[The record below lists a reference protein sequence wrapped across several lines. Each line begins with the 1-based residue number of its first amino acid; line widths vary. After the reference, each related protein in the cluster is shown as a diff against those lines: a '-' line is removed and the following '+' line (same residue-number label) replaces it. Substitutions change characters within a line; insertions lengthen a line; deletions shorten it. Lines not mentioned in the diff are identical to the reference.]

1 MAKEIYQSNDGGESS
16 AFGIAAIGNV
26 ANDTINLLRV
36 WIKGDVYENQLDFNY
51 LQQLRS
57 KEKIVKLVVA
67 GIIVVFLLKK

>member
-1 MAKEIYQSNDGGESS
+1 MAKEYYQSNYGGESS

-26 ANDTINLLRV
+26 ANDTINLLRL

-57 KEKIVKLVVA
+57 KEKVVKMVLIGV
-67 GIIVVFLLKK
+67 IVVFLLKK

>member
-1 MAKEIYQSNDGGESS
+1 MVKEIYQSNYGGESS

-26 ANDTINLLRV
+26 ANDTINLLRL

-57 KEKIVKLVVA
+57 KEKVVKMVLIGV
-67 GIIVVFLLKK
+67 IVVFLLKK